1 VYKQEE
7 QTISNRR
14 NSVLLEEYTFW
25 YCGSG
30 VFQNAFGLMLFEVLF
45 YGFETL
51 TSKTLKSI
59 QNSISFG
66 AISDEKHFVFT

>member
-1 VYKQEE
+1 
-7 QTISNRR
+7 
-14 NSVLLEEYTFW
+14 
-25 YCGSG
+25 